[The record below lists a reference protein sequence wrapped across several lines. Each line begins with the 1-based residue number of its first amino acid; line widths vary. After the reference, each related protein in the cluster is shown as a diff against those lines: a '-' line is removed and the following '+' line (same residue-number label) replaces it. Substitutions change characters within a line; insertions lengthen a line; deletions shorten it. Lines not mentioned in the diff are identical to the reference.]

1 MILLVDIG
9 NTRLKWALLSPHE
22 GAGNPAARLRPGGAG
37 GYTPGHLRAAFEA
50 EWPDLHGITRVW
62 AVCVAGVAVAA
73 QLEDWVR
80 NRWRVPCHFLHASA
94 TAAGVRN
101 AYREP
106 GQLGDDRWAALIGA
120 RAGEP
125 GRVCVIDCGTA
136 LTLDVLDAQGQ
147 HQGGLIVPGLALMR
161 HALARR
167 SADVGGAL
175 AQTTNAVDRD
185 PTVAGLRL
193 GVDTPG
199 CVANG
204 TFQALTGL
212 ITQVLIAL
220 APAGIGVSVLCTG
233 GDAPAI
239 MAGLARDG
247 LPPLRHVPE
256 LVLQGLAQVA
266 EEVVAGT

>member
-9 NTRLKWALLSPHE
+9 NTRLKWALLPPH
-22 GAGNPAARLRPGGAG
+22 GGVGNPAARLRPGGIG
-37 GYTPGHLRAAFEA
+37 DHTPEHIHTAFEMA
-50 EWPDLHGITRVW
+50 WSDLHGITRVW

-80 NRWRVPCHFLHASA
+80 KRWGVPCHFLHASA
-94 TAAGVRN
+94 TAAGVCN

-120 RAGEP
+120 RASEP

-161 HALARR
+161 HALAMRT
-167 SADVGGAL
+167 ADLDGAI
-175 AQTTNAVDRD
+175 AQTGSAADRD
-185 PTVAGLRL
+185 PTRAGLRL

-204 TFQALTGL
+204 TVQALTGL

-247 LPPLRHVPE
+247 LPPLRHVPA

-266 EEVVAGT
+266 EEAVVGT